1 MTPKLRRD
9 CAVECYANSQV
20 KAGDMET
27 LTILFFAVLIGI
39 ALAARMTAERV
50 AREERSRVRI
60 PVRVEEPE
68 PRRDNLY

>member
-1 MTPKLRRD
+1 
-9 CAVECYANSQV
+9 
-20 KAGDMET
+20 MET
-27 LTILFFAVLIGI
+27 LTILFFAALIGI